1 MGKSQEDS
9 NENDRRS
16 SKHEPQGKVELTNEE
31 RLMWNVNSVGKH
43 NTYWAVARDTK
54 ELFSSQKW
62 KESSESISASS
73 VKLSKHTEN
82 FEEVTDMFIVDV

>member
-43 NTYWAVARDTK
+43 NTYWAVAQYNTK
-54 ELFSSQKW
+54 ELFFK
-62 KESSESISASS
+62 
-73 VKLSKHTEN
+73 SKVERKQ
-82 FEEVTDMFIVDV
+82 